1 MQVGVGGGFQVAKGL
16 VGKGIYVQ
24 LKLSRLVVAELAA
37 FEHILVPTVMDIFMP

>member
-24 LKLSRLVVAELAA
+24 LKLSRLVVAELSLCLLPLS
-37 FEHILVPTVMDIFMP
+37 IYWYRQ